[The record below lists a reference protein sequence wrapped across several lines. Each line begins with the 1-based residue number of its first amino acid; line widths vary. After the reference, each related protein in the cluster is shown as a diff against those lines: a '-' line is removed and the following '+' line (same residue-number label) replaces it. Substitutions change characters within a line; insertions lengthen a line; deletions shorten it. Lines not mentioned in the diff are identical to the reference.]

1 MRCLPTTICLGLC
14 FCVTPLMF
22 APFNPFRCFV
32 PNQFE
37 PAATV
42 AINRHSKQALA
53 YETNQSAGKI
63 DRQQDAEDLQNGKRL
78 LIEGSPKDCAL
89 WVMAVH
95 GTMISSLPPACR
107 QAGTCRGS
115 GANFTRSRS
124 RTVCAR
130 MRASARCRRTEAT
143 DDARAAA
150 DHPVKPFDHVV
161 RADPPAVLGGELG
174 QEVGR
179 ASSTP
184 RAGTWRPP
192 RASAPPSPWRPARPW
207 R

>member
-1 MRCLPTTICLGLC
+1 MDEHSMRCLPTTICLGLC

-130 MRASARCRRTEAT
+130 MRASARCRRTGSHRR
-143 DDARAAA
+143 RAC
-150 DHPVKPFDHVV
+150 
-161 RADPPAVLGGELG
+161 GGG
-174 QEVGR
+174 
-179 ASSTP
+179 
-184 RAGTWRPP
+184 
-192 RASAPPSPWRPARPW
+192 SPC
-207 R
+207 